1 MTGSWGASRYRAPAQ
16 TAAWEAA
23 RLLDRIDHCAICLSS
38 RRGSIG
44 TAATLAGLVDF
55 GVPPRLCGGERVIQL
70 QARNG
75 QFVGSQRY
83 RVRANSDVAGRQER
97 FVLMDTNGG
106 CVESGDVVFL
116 RTADGSYL
124 RSYGDWRR
132 FDARGTSDRPVGETR
147 GRPTGWRRDSQSRHD
162 YAPDRTRP
170 LRSGGAGWRRCNQRQ
185 RDAGEPVRAV
195 HDHRRRVVAGREPV
209 RPIPSTGLRELHHR
223 TRRPA
228 ASRAA
233 RCRFLLQRPR
243 ACAPQGRRAYRRLHR
258 RFRGSAAGRPTRS
271 ERRRCRR
278 RRYRSHSPSLG
289 GRFPPPH

>member
-1 MTGSWGASRYRAPAQ
+1 MTVFVLLGTVVSAMTGSWGASRYRAPAQ

-116 RTADGSYL
+116 RTADGSYV

-132 FDARGTSDRPVGETR
+132 FDARGTSTGPWARLVVGRQGGGVIRNRDTITLQTAHGHYVAVARGGGGVINANGTR
-147 GRPTGWRRDSQSRHD
+147 GN
-162 YAPDRTRP
+162 
-170 LRSGGAGWRRCNQRQ
+170 RSARFTIT
-185 RDAGEPVRAV
+185 
-195 HDHRRRVVAGREPV
+195 VVE
-209 RPIPSTGLRELHHR
+209 
-223 TRRPA
+223 
-228 ASRAA
+228 
-233 RCRFLLQRPR
+233 
-243 ACAPQGRRAYRRLHR
+243 
-258 RFRGSAAGRPTRS
+258 
-271 ERRRCRR
+271 
-278 RRYRSHSPSLG
+278 
-289 GRFPPPH
+289 

>member
-1 MTGSWGASRYRAPAQ
+1 MASSSVRNGTGSG
-16 TAAWEAA
+16 
-23 RLLDRIDHCAICLSS
+23 
-38 RRGSIG
+38 
-44 TAATLAGLVDF
+44 
-55 GVPPRLCGGERVIQL
+55 
-70 QARNG
+70 
-75 QFVGSQRY
+75 
-83 RVRANSDVAGRQER
+83 ANSDVAGRQER

-132 FDARGTSDRPVGETR
+132 FDARGTSTGPWARLVVGRQGGGVIRNRDTITLQTAHGHYVAVARGGGGVINANGTR
-147 GRPTGWRRDSQSRHD
+147 GN
-162 YAPDRTRP
+162 
-170 LRSGGAGWRRCNQRQ
+170 RSARFTS
-185 RDAGEPVRAV
+185 
-195 HDHRRRVVAGREPV
+195 HRRRVVAGREPV

-233 RCRFLLQRPR
+233 RYAASCFNVRVPALRKGAGPIADSTGVSGVRP
-243 ACAPQGRRAYRRLHR
+243 
-258 RFRGSAAGRPTRS
+258 AGRPTRS